1 MTPAVVVLR
10 NNQPGFS
17 NMRQAKVNLYSV
29 NELTG
34 KARDKA
40 IEAGREWHNA
50 TFDSDDMTTQLTE
63 YAHEKHGVKSTECN
77 WSISFSQGDGVAFY
91 GTIDLDELAKKHE
104 NVKKIIDAAA
114 EIDVTL
120 SVTSEGR
127 NSRYHHWNS
136 MTVSAEHDTGY
147 RYSDKYRD
155 EDEGPLEDKADKLA
169 NELQEAVADI
179 LKAASRDT
187 HSWGEKCVLADSE
200 DDSIVELLEANEWE
214 FDVNGKPFGHPEAE

>member
-1 MTPAVVVLR
+1 
-10 NNQPGFS
+10 
-17 NMRQAKVNLYSV
+17 MRQAKVNLYSV

-34 KARDKA
+34 KAKDKA

-50 TFDSDDMTTQLTE
+50 TFDSAEMTEQLKE
-63 YAHEKHGVKSTECN
+63 YAHEKHGVKADDVN

-104 NVKKIIDAAA
+104 NVKKLVDAAA

-127 NSRYHHWNS
+127 NNRYHHWNS
-136 MTVSAEHDTGY
+136 MSVTAEHDTGY
-147 RYSDKYRD
+147 RYSERFADDD
-155 EDEGPLEDKADKLA
+155 ETPLMEKADKLA
-169 NELQEAVADI
+169 TELQEAVAEI

-200 DDSIVELLEANEWE
+200 DSAIVELLEENEWE